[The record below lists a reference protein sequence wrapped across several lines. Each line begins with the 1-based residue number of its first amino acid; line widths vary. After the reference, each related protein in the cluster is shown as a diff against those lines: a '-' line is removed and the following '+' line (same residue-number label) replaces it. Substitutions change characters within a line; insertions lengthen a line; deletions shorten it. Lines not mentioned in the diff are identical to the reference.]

1 MEYLAFANQ
10 LWLPHWLIIA
20 GVALVLLGAIGIFV
34 RRTIDSQVVPEIE
47 DRSQSSR
54 VDETES

>member
-10 LWLPHWLIIA
+10 LRLPHWLIIA

-34 RRTIDSQVVPEIE
+34 RRTIDSRVATEIE
-47 DRSQSSR
+47 DRSESSR
-54 VDETES
+54 VDETEG